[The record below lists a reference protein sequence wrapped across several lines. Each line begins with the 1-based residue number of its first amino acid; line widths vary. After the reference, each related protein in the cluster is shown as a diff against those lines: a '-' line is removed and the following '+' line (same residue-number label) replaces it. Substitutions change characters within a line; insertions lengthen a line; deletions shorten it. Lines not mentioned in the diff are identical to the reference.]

1 MLTPRLQLLSST
13 VTRLVRRGAKAS
25 LTKIMRKYRPEELAV
40 AFLHLTLAERMQLF
54 QACPDDEY
62 QTDLLSELE
71 VDIAAELILGM
82 PPQGAAKFL
91 QHMDPDDAAD
101 IIGELPEERQ
111 TELLQLMQSGGQ
123 EHLEELLRYDEST
136 AGGIMN
142 PNVFAL
148 PRGMKVHEAIEALQ
162 DAEDAEIVFYVYV
175 VNDQEQLVGVV
186 PLRRLVTSKP
196 NVALDGI
203 MTADVISVQPEEDQ
217 EEVAKL
223 VSRYG
228 FLSIPVVDQS
238 RRLLGIVTVDDVI
251 DVIRE
256 EATEDILKM
265 AGAGH
270 ALMESHS
277 VWTSVRVRLPWLL
290 ATAVTGSVNA
300 LVISH
305 FQASLS
311 QVLALAFFIPV
322 VLGMGGNV
330 GTQSASIVVRGLA
343 MGRISLGQFWTVLK
357 REMSV
362 GFILGFIYGA
372 MVGGFGILKLSS
384 TGWHNALLVGGT
396 VGTSIAA
403 SMTLGS
409 MVAAMYPML
418 FERLNVDPAA
428 ASGPFVTTTTDLL
441 GTLTYFLVAK
451 HMLGL

>member
-25 LTKIMRKYRPEELAV
+25 LAKIMGKYRPEEVAV
-40 AFLHLTLAERMQLF
+40 AFLHLTPAERMQLF
-54 QACPDDEY
+54 LSCPNDEY

-71 VDIAAELILGM
+71 VDIAAQLIEAM
-82 PPQGAAKFL
+82 PSQGAAKFL

-101 IIGELPEERQ
+101 IIGELTEERQ
-111 TELLQLMQSGGQ
+111 TELLQLMHSGGQ
-123 EHLEELLRYDEST
+123 EHLEELLRYDEAT

-148 PRGMKVHEAIEALQ
+148 LRGMKVHDAIEALQ

-196 NVALDGI
+196 NISLDGI
-203 MTADVISVQPEEDQ
+203 MTSDVISVQPEEDQ

-238 RRLLGIVTVDDVI
+238 RRLLGLVTVDDVI

-277 VWTSVRVRLPWLL
+277 ILTSVRVRLPWLL
-290 ATAVTGSVNA
+290 ATAVTGSLNA
-300 LVISH
+300 IVIGH

-362 GFILGFIYGA
+362 GFILGFVYGGL
-372 MVGGFGILKLSS
+372 VGAFGILKLSS

-396 VGTSIAA
+396 VGTSIMA
-403 SMTLGS
+403 SMTLGT
-409 MVAAMYPML
+409 MVAALYPML